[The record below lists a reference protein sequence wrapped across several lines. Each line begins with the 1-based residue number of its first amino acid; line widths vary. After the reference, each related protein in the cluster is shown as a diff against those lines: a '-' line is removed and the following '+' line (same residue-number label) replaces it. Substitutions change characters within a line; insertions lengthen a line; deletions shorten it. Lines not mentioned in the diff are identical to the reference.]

1 MKSLYTITEMFE
13 TNDGMTYTTTN
24 NQIKDAEEAKIMFE
38 ARTAMMLQ
46 TPDIKVLSQQ
56 YQEDEFGFTKVELP
70 DGSTIEL
77 AMLKLVL
84 V

>member
-1 MKSLYTITEMFE
+1 MKNLYSITEIFE
-13 TNDGMTYTTTN
+13 TNEGMTYTTTN
-24 NQIKDAEEAKIMFE
+24 NQIKDAEQAKIMFE
-38 ARTAMMLQ
+38 SRTAMMLQ
-46 TPDIKVLSQQ
+46 TPNVKVLSQQ

-70 DGSTIEL
+70 DGSTIEI